1 MKSKISLFNKA
12 VWKRNV
18 AGGWGL
24 WSALFLFY
32 ILVLPVSLYGSMVQM
47 IRSNVVDKPSEA
59 IYPFMMVDNLWRMSF
74 YVPIFAIAALFCA
87 MYVFSYLFTARNSNM
102 MHTYPVNRLS
112 LFVTNYVS
120 GLAILLVPAIFAA
133 LLTLAGGA
141 SLGVVTGEVVKYY
154 MLWIL
159 TAAVENIFFYSMA
172 VCLLMFVGNIF
183 AVPVLYLILNFL
195 YIGCIVILESIVGM
209 VCFGLESGS
218 LSRNGVNVLTPIAYL
233 ADVGVRALVYDRM
246 DIECELVR
254 MHVLPGY
261 FVAAVVFVL
270 IALAAYGKKH
280 IETAGDVIT
289 VNWLKPIFRWG
300 LAVCTASLGALYI
313 TLVFDS
319 KSFVLLICSVIV
331 IGAAAF
337 FIAQMLLERS
347 VHVFTKKRLRECAA
361 YSVMICAL
369 YMALNMDVLGLEKKI
384 PPADQVQAVRVSGA
398 VELLS
403 DDPKRM
409 DWVHGLHSQILASR
423 KELKR
428 AWKEDTIGWSVSI
441 DYLLKDGSTFR
452 RSYRIPETNEI
463 FAEIKEYAKLP
474 EVQLEQM
481 FGIHYPNVEV
491 YGGIFEYYTKDG
503 AYSGSKR
510 ISQTQANQLFEAVKE
525 DINNGRGATKLE
537 QYEETAST
545 QTDTS
550 IGNLMLELRDEAGFM
565 SAQNYYSGLSQYNSS
580 DLAKDGE
587 VRIEVDQR
595 YASLLEKLYELNILE
610 KEKEE

>member
-18 AGGWGL
+18 TGGWGL
-24 WSALFLFY
+24 WSGLLLFY

-102 MHTYPVNRLS
+102 MHTYPINRLS

-120 GLAILLVPAIFAA
+120 GLAFLLVPAVLAA

-141 SLGVVTGEVVKYY
+141 SLGVVTGEVVRYY

-159 TAAVENIFFYSMA
+159 TAAVENMFFYSMA

-218 LSRNGVNVLTPIAYL
+218 LFRDSVNVLTPIAYL
-233 ADVGVRALVYDRM
+233 DNVGVRALVYDRM
-246 DIECELVR
+246 DIEYELVR

-441 DYLLKDGSTFR
+441 
-452 RSYRIPETNEI
+452 
-463 FAEIKEYAKLP
+463 EYAKLP

>member
-18 AGGWGL
+18 TGGWGL
-24 WSALFLFY
+24 WSGLLLFY

-102 MHTYPVNRLS
+102 MHTYPINRLS

-120 GLAILLVPAIFAA
+120 GLAFLLVPAVLAA

-141 SLGVVTGEVVKYY
+141 SLGVVTGEVVRYY

-159 TAAVENIFFYSMA
+159 TAAVENMFFYSMA

-218 LSRNGVNVLTPIAYL
+218 LFRDSVNVLTPIAYL
-233 ADVGVRALVYDRM
+233 DNVGVRALVYDRM
-246 DIECELVR
+246 DIEYELVR

-369 YMALNMDVLGLEKKI
+369 YMALNMDVLGLEKRSLQPI
-384 PPADQVQAVRVSGA
+384 R
-398 VELLS
+398 
-403 DDPKRM
+403 
-409 DWVHGLHSQILASR
+409 
-423 KELKR
+423 
-428 AWKEDTIGWSVSI
+428 
-441 DYLLKDGSTFR
+441 YR
-452 RSYRIPETNEI
+452 R
-463 FAEIKEYAKLP
+463 L
-474 EVQLEQM
+474 
-481 FGIHYPNVEV
+481 G
-491 YGGIFEYYTKDG
+491 
-503 AYSGSKR
+503 
-510 ISQTQANQLFEAVKE
+510 
-525 DINNGRGATKLE
+525 
-537 QYEETAST
+537 
-545 QTDTS
+545 
-550 IGNLMLELRDEAGFM
+550 
-565 SAQNYYSGLSQYNSS
+565 
-580 DLAKDGE
+580 
-587 VRIEVDQR
+587 
-595 YASLLEKLYELNILE
+595 
-610 KEKEE
+610 